1 MKILGSDYDGT
12 LTAGGI
18 GETKISAIQKWR
30 ESGNKFGII
39 TGRNGNFRDELLQK
53 YPDLKCDFFAT
64 CNGGYITDGEGNII
78 FESDCNFV
86 PISNIA
92 TDLITLGVKFVC
104 IISGKNL
111 TWVVSTADD
120 IPQYAPK
127 EKKLFIEGY
136 SEY

>member
-39 TGRNGNFRDELLQK
+39 TGRNGNVRDELLQK

-64 CNGGYITDGEGNII
+64 CNNINVLI
-78 FESDCNFV
+78 F
-86 PISNIA
+86 
-92 TDLITLGVKFVC
+92 G
-104 IISGKNL
+104 
-111 TWVVSTADD
+111 
-120 IPQYAPK
+120 
-127 EKKLFIEGY
+127 
-136 SEY
+136 